1 MTIMQQMN
9 LFNTSS
15 EVAGFKLDYLEVWN
29 WGTFDKKVYHMN
41 LHGNNSLLTGANASG
56 KSTLI
61 DALLT
66 LMVPLKRQRFYNQS
80 SGVEKKGN
88 RTEESYFFGNYG
100 NQQQEGAASTTTLRL
115 RDKGARSVLLASFCN
130 VDKRVVTLFQVRYYT
145 GEELKVLFGVARESL
160 TIERDFSEFDLH
172 GDWRKRLTKKYN
184 TNETKRTIEFFDGPV
199 AYGEKMI
206 TLFGMRSD
214 KALTLFNQIVGVK
227 VLDNLDSFIRTNML
241 EELPAEEK
249 YQELK
254 DNFQNLMEAK
264 TNIDKVKEQIAQL
277 EPINALTEELK
288 EIDIRIVEMEQEKS
302 VAAYWFAA
310 RTVDLCDKELVC
322 CKSDLRKLED
332 RLKELKV
339 QKGELEQEQMRLT
352 VAIEK
357 DEVGQQI
364 HEIEKEINQRVRIR
378 DNRKAKAEEYDK
390 LAKLVKMEQSPDVE
404 VFEINRATAKREKDA
419 LQVTIDRQLM
429 EEKRQAQNRQDEI
442 SSNIEERMAT
452 IRYLQQHKNNI
463 SGRVAEIRDEILEAV
478 GATTEEIPFIGEL
491 ICVKDD
497 ERDWEY
503 SIERIL
509 HNFALRLVVP
519 EKYYKQV
526 NEYVNGHNLRGRI
539 VYQRYQG
546 AETIREFEDRTL
558 KADSLLRKL
567 EYKPM
572 CLYLDWLED
581 RLFAEFNY
589 SCVDSLADFNH
600 LQEKAVTKEGL
611 IKARGG
617 KHEKDDRPE
626 IRGKEQ
632 LCAWLG

>member
-227 VLDNLDSFIRTNML
+227 VLDDLDSFIRTNML

-617 KHEKDDRPE
+617 KHEKDDRP
-626 IRGKEQ
+626 RDTRQGT

>member
-227 VLDNLDSFIRTNML
+227 VLDDLDSFIRTNML

-572 CLYLDWLED
+572 CLYL
-581 RLFAEFNY
+581 
-589 SCVDSLADFNH
+589 LA
-600 LQEKAVTKEGL
+600 
-611 IKARGG
+611 
-617 KHEKDDRPE
+617 
-626 IRGKEQ
+626 
-632 LCAWLG
+632 